1 MSSAIFWIV
10 YIVVLTVVSWISAKI
25 NAKNIREMVQ
35 MQFTVEKLKLR
46 AEEMRR
52 QLYDKD
58 KEDEKNGQ
66 LFRDARLHSFSIP
79 YPTDFEKATVIR

>member
-10 YIVVLTVVSWISAKI
+10 YIMVLTVVSWISAKI

-58 KEDEKNGQ
+58 KE
-66 LFRDARLHSFSIP
+66 
-79 YPTDFEKATVIR
+79 

>member
-1 MSSAIFWIV
+1 MSSAIFWII

-35 MQFTVEKLKLR
+35 MQFTVEKLKQQEKEL
-46 AEEMRR
+46 RR

-58 KEDEKNGQ
+58 KE
-66 LFRDARLHSFSIP
+66 
-79 YPTDFEKATVIR
+79 

>member
-1 MSSAIFWIV
+1 MSSAILWIV
-10 YIVVLTVVSWISAKI
+10 YIVVLSVVSWISAKI

-58 KEDEKNGQ
+58 KEDEKNG
-66 LFRDARLHSFSIP
+66 
-79 YPTDFEKATVIR
+79 

>member
-1 MSSAIFWIV
+1 MNSAIFWII

-35 MQFTVEKLKLR
+35 MQFTVEKLKWL

-52 QLYDKD
+52 QCYDKD
-58 KEDEKNGQ
+58 KE
-66 LFRDARLHSFSIP
+66 
-79 YPTDFEKATVIR
+79 

>member
-1 MSSAIFWIV
+1 MSSAIFWII

-58 KEDEKNGQ
+58 KEDEKNG
-66 LFRDARLHSFSIP
+66 
-79 YPTDFEKATVIR
+79 

>member
-52 QLYDKD
+52 QLYNKD
-58 KEDEKNGQ
+58 KE
-66 LFRDARLHSFSIP
+66 
-79 YPTDFEKATVIR
+79 